1 MSAFDG
7 DWETV
12 SGRLGTDTIPLPKS
26 RFLIVGDRYTVKT
39 PEGVDEGRIKWGPEA
54 DLRQMD
60 MIGTGGSHA
69 GNTIEAL
76 ARVKGRVLQLCYAVD
91 GTTRPRDFNAMPGTA
106 VVTVRYK
113 RIGTGS
119 G

>member
-26 RFLIVGDRYTVKT
+26 RFVIAGDRYAVKT
-39 PEGVDEGRIKWGPEA
+39 PEGLDEGRIEWGPEA
-54 DLRQMD
+54 ELRQMD
-60 MIGTGGSHA
+60 MIGTGGKHA
-69 GNTIEAL
+69 GNKIEAL
-76 ARVKGRVLQLCYAVD
+76 VRVKGRVLQLCYAVD
-91 GTTRPRDFNAMPGTA
+91 GTARPRDFNATPGTA

-113 RIGTGS
+113 RIETTTG
-119 G
+119 